1 MMGWR
6 FHPLWVS
13 GSVQSLVLS
22 SVSVSLV
29 SCLSLRAAAME
40 VAAKPGTGSARPFG
54 AMVSLWLEMGEGTVQ
69 YLELR
74 GWSGGR
80 LWLKCLPPDVQLPR
94 ISGTQLDLGSGQCWR
109 CRPEVPG
116 GFWSGWGDAW
126 HHFPTAAADR
136 FCYEKLNVEGTERGN
151 CGRKGSG
158 WVQCNKQ

>member
-6 FHPLWVS
+6 FYLLWVS

-22 SVSVSLV
+22 VCVPCLLSVPQGRCYGGRCKTRDRQCQALWGHGESLAGDG
-29 SCLSLRAAAME
+29 R
-40 VAAKPGTGSARPFG
+40 
-54 AMVSLWLEMGEGTVQ
+54 GTVE

-74 GWSGGR
+74 GWSRDR

-126 HHFPTAAADR
+126 HHLPTAAADR